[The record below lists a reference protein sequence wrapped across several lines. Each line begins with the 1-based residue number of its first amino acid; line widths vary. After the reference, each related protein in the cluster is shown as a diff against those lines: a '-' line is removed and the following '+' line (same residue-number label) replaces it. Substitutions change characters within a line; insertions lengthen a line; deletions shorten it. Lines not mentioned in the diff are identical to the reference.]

1 MASSYAAF
9 DVVIDNGDGT
19 RTAVA
24 SHAVTVYDV
33 TNSAAL
39 ADTAT
44 DVNGHVAADSVSPA
58 AGTTLRFSV
67 ILTNGQ
73 VGYSEAVTS

>member
-9 DVVIDNGDGT
+9 DVHVDNGDGT

-24 SHAVTVYDV
+24 SHAVKVYDV

-39 ADTAT
+39 ADTVT
-44 DVNGHVAADSVSPA
+44 DTNGHVAAGSVSPA